1 MKTIKEL
8 EEMDLRIMGENYVKS
23 HRWPGWAARIFIVLC
38 ASFVAGLLLF
48 MIYSTFYVLFN
59 VIF

>member
-8 EEMDLRIMGENYVKS
+8 EEMDLRIMGENYEKS
-23 HRWPGWAARIFIVLC
+23 YSWPGWVAKIFIMLC
-38 ASFVAGLLLF
+38 ASLAAGLLLF

-59 VIF
+59 FIF